1 MGALAALVALQTAA
15 KFTSQVAQSRAQAR
29 AARANRRFAEM
40 AATDVK
46 ARGREEVTTLERQLS
61 QLQGSQRVA
70 GAAQGLDL
78 TQGTMAEIAR
88 QTQAIGAEDVRRLQE
103 NVRREAWG
111 IRTQADIN
119 YRAGMAQAQATGL
132 AAAGTLIGAAGS
144 GWEWYKGRTSAPE
157 LSKPLGP
164 KGVPKNLL
172 MSSARGLY

>member
-1 MGALAALVALQTAA
+1 MGALTAA
-15 KFTSQVAQSRAQAR
+15 IMTIQAVSQIAQSQAQAR

-40 AATDVK
+40 SATDVE
-46 ARGREEVTTLERQLS
+46 ARGREEVTAFERQLS

-111 IRTQADIN
+111 IRTQANIN

-132 AAAGTLIGAAGS
+132 AAVGTLVGAAGS
-144 GWEWYKGRTSAPE
+144 GWEWYKGRTPAPE
-157 LSKPLGP
+157 LSKPLGQ
-164 KGVPKNLL
+164 KGVPKNSL
-172 MSSARGLY
+172 MSSTRGLY

>member
-1 MGALAALVALQTAA
+1 MAALATAVMLTLQTG
-15 KFTSQVAQSRAQAR
+15 SMIAQSRAQAR

-40 AATDVK
+40 AATDVE
-46 ARGREEVTTLERQLS
+46 ARGREEVTAFERQLS

-144 GWEWYKGRTSAPE
+144 GWEWYKGRTPAPGRVIPTG
-157 LSKPLGP
+157 STVMRNPLTIPAG
-164 KGVPKNLL
+164 
-172 MSSARGLY
+172 SS